1 MNSNYRDEVLP
12 QEYERYKGILSKYT
26 LNGLP
31 KNPSNLFSGLCAG
44 TLKSLGICEYLIN
57 SNTEMLKNYF
67 YNSVVAARRVLD
79 LYDEKNGLVV
89 TMGVSMM
96 NFWSLYQGIISE
108 NQEATI
114 AFAQAMGGRDEM
126 EKKATT
132 KHVYN
137 LGYALKYIVLNENEK
152 AEKYVQ
158 QIQKNRADEYN
169 VGLEEIF
176 RGLLELD
183 NAITQSGLE
192 KRLDNHKRSR
202 EFKNTPDEF
211 FSIEIIALTKI
222 AESKGL
228 KIDLDD
234 VIAPREVIEMSTVN
248 FELLEI
254 MKLSY

>member
-12 QEYERYKGILSKYT
+12 QVYERYNGIMSKYT
-26 LNGLP
+26 LKGLP
-31 KNPSNLFSGLCAG
+31 QNPSNLFSGLCAG

-57 SNTEMLKNYF
+57 HNTEMSKNYF
-67 YNSVVAARRVLD
+67 YNSVVAARRVLE
-79 LYDEKNGLVV
+79 LYDANNGLEV

-108 NQEATI
+108 NEEATI
-114 AFAQAMGGRDEM
+114 AFAEVMGGRDEM

-137 LGYALKYIVLNENEK
+137 LGYALKYIVLNENDK
-152 AEKYVQ
+152 AENYVQ
-158 QIQKNRADEYN
+158 QIEKNKSDTYN
-169 VGLEEIF
+169 VGLDEIF

-183 NAITQSGLE
+183 NAKTQSGLE
-192 KRLDNHKRSR
+192 KRLANHKRSR

-211 FSIEIIALTKI
+211 FSIEVVALTKL

-234 VIAPREVIEMSTVN
+234 VIAPREVIEKSTVN

-254 MKLSY
+254 MKLPY